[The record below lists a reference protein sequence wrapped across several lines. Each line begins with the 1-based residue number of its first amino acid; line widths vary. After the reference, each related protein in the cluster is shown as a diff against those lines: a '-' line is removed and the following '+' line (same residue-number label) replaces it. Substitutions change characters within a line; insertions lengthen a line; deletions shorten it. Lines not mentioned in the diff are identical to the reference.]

1 MKPLKNT
8 LHGISRHVSTITAIA
23 AICAGVVSTAP
34 AVASDEKIRWKVQ
47 AVFNTGWPGLGDP
60 IARVSETLKEATD
73 GRINLKVYEPG
84 KIVPPL
90 EISPSISRGDLTAAY
105 NYIGYDQ
112 GRIPASILFA
122 AVPFGMEP
130 WEYTTWWFEGEGH
143 GLAEELYHK
152 QNIHPLLCSTIGPET
167 AGWYHKPINKLSD
180 LEGLKIRFS
189 GLGGMVLDRIGAS
202 ATLIPGGEIFQALE
216 KGTIDGSEFS
226 MPAIDE
232 ILGFHKVAKYNLFP
246 GWHQP
251 STSTHLI
258 INLDVWNALAK
269 SDQAML
275 EMACTAATMRALT
288 TGEALQGKQLLTFP
302 SKGVTAAK
310 LPDDVIQELKRVSL
324 EVMTEEAAKDKDFA
338 RIWESQK
345 AFSAEYQVWK
355 EMGYLPRDFK

>member
-60 IARVSETLKEATD
+60 IARVSETLKEATN

-152 QNIHPLLCSTIGPET
+152 QKSRMTMSYGFS
-167 AGWYHKPINKLSD
+167 PINS
-180 LEGLKIRFS
+180 GKI
-189 GLGGMVLDRIGAS
+189 
-202 ATLIPGGEIFQALE
+202 T
-216 KGTIDGSEFS
+216 
-226 MPAIDE
+226 
-232 ILGFHKVAKYNLFP
+232 
-246 GWHQP
+246 
-251 STSTHLI
+251 
-258 INLDVWNALAK
+258 
-269 SDQAML
+269 
-275 EMACTAATMRALT
+275 
-288 TGEALQGKQLLTFP
+288 
-302 SKGVTAAK
+302 
-310 LPDDVIQELKRVSL
+310 
-324 EVMTEEAAKDKDFA
+324 
-338 RIWESQK
+338 
-345 AFSAEYQVWK
+345 
-355 EMGYLPRDFK
+355 